1 MNLCAEGGV
10 DKMKIWHAPPTPA
23 LGSYCWVL
31 LLGRVIFFF
40 FLRGG
45 GGHRT
50 LKENLKLHNPSIKS
64 IFRITSLI
72 YSRCIRSNH

>member
-1 MNLCAEGGV
+1 MNLCLEGGV

-40 FLRGG
+40 WWGEGGGGEGERGG
-45 GGHRT
+45 GGSQNFEG
-50 LKENLKLHNPSIKS
+50 KFKIA
-64 IFRITSLI
+64 
-72 YSRCIRSNH
+72 

>member
-31 LLGRVIFFF
+31 LLGRVIFFWGEGG
-40 FLRGG
+40 RGG
-45 GGHRT
+45 GSQNFEG
-50 LKENLKLHNPSIKS
+50 KFKIA
-64 IFRITSLI
+64 
-72 YSRCIRSNH
+72 

>member
-31 LLGRVIFFF
+31 LLGRVIFF
-40 FLRGG
+40 LEGG
-45 GGHRT
+45 GGWGEGSQNFEG
-50 LKENLKLHNPSIKS
+50 KFKIA
-64 IFRITSLI
+64 
-72 YSRCIRSNH
+72 

>member
-31 LLGRVIFFF
+31 LLGRVIF
-40 FLRGG
+40 LRGG
-45 GGHRT
+45 GGGWGSQNFEG
-50 LKENLKLHNPSIKS
+50 KFKIA
-64 IFRITSLI
+64 
-72 YSRCIRSNH
+72 

>member
-40 FLRGG
+40 WGG
-45 GGHRT
+45 GGVT
-50 LKENLKLHNPSIKS
+50 EL
-64 IFRITSLI
+64 
-72 YSRCIRSNH
+72 

>member
-31 LLGRVIFFF
+31 LLGRVIFWGGGEGE
-40 FLRGG
+40 RGG
-45 GGHRT
+45 GSQNFEG
-50 LKENLKLHNPSIKS
+50 KFKIA
-64 IFRITSLI
+64 
-72 YSRCIRSNH
+72 

>member
-31 LLGRVIFFF
+31 LLGRVFFF
-40 FLRGG
+40 WGG
-45 GGHRT
+45 GGAEGGSQNFEG
-50 LKENLKLHNPSIKS
+50 KFKIA
-64 IFRITSLI
+64 
-72 YSRCIRSNH
+72 

>member
-31 LLGRVIFFF
+31 LLGGVIFFWGGEGG
-40 FLRGG
+40 RREGG
-45 GGHRT
+45 GVT
-50 LKENLKLHNPSIKS
+50 EL
-64 IFRITSLI
+64 
-72 YSRCIRSNH
+72 